1 VDKKAQE
8 NTPEMYRMSKFWDS
22 EHLNQTSKGL
32 RLNKSLLQSLRKL
45 EEEQSIGTETKNYKT
60 RALKDSKVLEFGI

>member
-45 EEEQSIGTETKNYKT
+45 EEEQSIGTETKNTKLSQG
-60 RALKDSKVLEFGI
+60 LKGS